1 MENRNTFS
9 WLKEQMIRSISMSI
23 MIYVI
28 TRICISN
35 AYPIFVQQGYEDLGE
50 ATERIVCASLSIG
63 KQYSRRLCKGS
74 KTSPEVYKIFP
85 MNLQKQMPH

>member
-9 WLKEQMIRSISMSI
+9 WLKEKMIRSISMSI

-50 ATERIVCASLSIG
+50 ATERIVLYGPIYPQANDTVNDFAWDP
-63 KQYSRRLCKGS
+63 RLLEK
-74 KTSPEVYKIFP
+74 YIKIFP
-85 MNLQKQMPH
+85 